1 MQSDSQAEPA
11 RIASSGG
18 ALESEEGRSF
28 LQGRLATFARTG
40 FAISGAFFFSNR
52 LIHALAPSVT
62 PGSRAALQTGQ
73 IFHLAATVALL
84 AMWLAACGRPLP
96 ASVLRVVDSAGSVV
110 VGWLFALQIPFTPVA
125 YRPEAVFLLAL
136 IVLLLYRSAMI
147 PSRVPRTAW
156 IGSLSVAPVPAL
168 TYWIYAR
175 SSGTAAAWLYTYY
188 ALLWCAAAVLVAT
201 VTSRVIYGLQQ
212 TVRAARRLGQYT
224 LVEKIGEGGMG
235 TVYRACHALL
245 RRPTA
250 IKLLPPERAG
260 EMNLKRFER
269 EVQMTALLTSPHTVA
284 VYDFGRTPDG
294 VFYYAMEYL
303 DGIDLETLGTVE
315 GPLPPGRVVHILRQV
330 CAALHEAHT
339 IGLIH
344 RDVKPANIILG
355 ERGGTSDFAKVVD
368 FGLVKDVLGNRSLTL
383 TAENAVAGTPHYMAP
398 EVIRGGADVGASS
411 DIYALGATAYFL
423 LTGKPPFE
431 GSPMDVFAHHLR
443 TAPDSPSKRLGRP
456 VPAQLEAAVLEALEK
471 DPARRP
477 VSVREFAER
486 LAACDVEPWTEADA
500 SDWWRERGAQLRR
513 TGAIHTPD
521 RCTLDVDLLA
531 RE

>member
-1 MQSDSQAEPA
+1 MT
-11 RIASSGG
+11 SGSG
-18 ALESEEGRSF
+18 AFESEEGRSF

-40 FAISGAFFFSNR
+40 FAISGVFYLSNW
-52 LIHALAPSVT
+52 LIHALSPSAT
-62 PGSRAALQTGQ
+62 RGWSSALQTGQ
-73 IFHLAATVALL
+73 VFHLAVTAGLL

-96 ASVLRVVDSAGSVV
+96 ADVLLVVDSVGTVV
-110 VGWLFALQIPFTPVA
+110 VGWLFALQIPFTPVS

-147 PSRVPRTAW
+147 PSRVSRTAW
-156 IGSLSVAPVPAL
+156 VGSVSLAPVPVL

-175 SSGTAAAWLYTYY
+175 SAGAAAGWLYTYY

-212 TVRAARRLGQYT
+212 TVRAARKLGQYT

-235 TVYRACHALL
+235 TVYRAHHALL

-284 VYDFGRTPDG
+284 VYDYGRTPDG

-303 DGIDLETLGTVE
+303 DGIDLETLVTVE
-315 GPLPPGRVVHILRQV
+315 GPLPPGRVVHILQQV
-330 CAALHEAHT
+330 CAALHEAHA

-344 RDVKPANIILG
+344 RDVKPANILLG
-355 ERGGTSDFAKVVD
+355 ERGGVYDFAKVVD
-368 FGLVKDVLGNRSLTL
+368 FGLVKDVQGTRSVAL
-383 TAENAVAGTPHYMAP
+383 TAENTVTGTPHYMAP
-398 EVIRGGADVGASS
+398 EAIRGDTEVGASS

-423 LTGKPPFE
+423 LAGRPPFE
-431 GSPMDVFAHHLR
+431 GPPMEVFAHHLR
-443 TAPDSPSKRLGRP
+443 TIPDPPSKYLGRP
-456 VPAQLEAAVLEALEK
+456 ISAPLEAAVLETLEK

-477 VSVREFAER
+477 ASVREFAER
-486 LAACDVEPWTEADA
+486 LAACQDVETWTEAEA
-500 SDWWRERGAQLRR
+500 AAWWRERGAQLRR
-513 TGAIHTPD
+513 TGTVHAPD
-521 RCTLDVDLLA
+521 RCTLDVDLLGRQRQDLSVA
-531 RE
+531 L